1 MKNVLYQ
8 LGDTAAN
15 LEGSTPAE
23 QASVGMGKSTPAATP
38 AATPPIAPVAPAP
51 VAPAVAT
58 DSNFSPSTKAN
69 ADYIYGSETARG
81 L

>member
-1 MKNVLYQ
+1 V
-8 LGDTAAN
+8 
-15 LEGSTPAE
+15 
-23 QASVGMGKSTPAATP
+23 
-38 AATPPIAPVAPAP
+38 P

-58 DSNFSPSTKAN
+58 DSNFSPSTKAS

>member
-15 LEGSTPAE
+15 LEGTKPSE
-23 QASVGMGKSTPAATP
+23 QASVGMGKSMPAATLASTP
-38 AATPPIAPVAPAP
+38 APTPPIAP

-58 DSNFSPSTKAN
+58 DSNFSPSTKAS